1 MVNNKKI
8 IEIEKIS
15 RPGPDSPLINGHVRA
30 RIPDDSP
37 SPIMRRTHSPDYLSG
52 VRLNQSYAYSPSR
65 TGLNNS
71 NSSMTVPE
79 LNPGDLILNG
89 IQPRIMVTPFVS
101 PPMVT
106 PPRVTPGSIS
116 SDPLPIVLIPRLPP
130 GSLHEGSFEYYSR
143 FANYR
148 EQTLFDI
155 KRLRNERVFCEEV
168 IETVGT
174 NEQISI
180 LDKAFEGFVALID
193 SFT

>member
-1 MVNNKKI
+1 MNNKKI
-8 IEIEKIS
+8 VEIEKIS
-15 RPGPDSPLINGHVRA
+15 RPGLDSPLINGHVRV
-30 RIPDDSP
+30 RITDDSP
-37 SPIMRRTHSPDYLSG
+37 SPIMRRTHSPDYLPG

-65 TGLNNS
+65 GLNNS

-116 SDPLPIVLIPRLPP
+116 SDPLPIGMIPRLPP
-130 GSLHEGSFEYYSR
+130 GRLHEGSFEYYSR

-180 LDKAFEGFVALID
+180 LDKTFEGFLTLID
-193 SFT
+193 SFN